1 MSYLGF
7 SRINIQPGISFPSS
21 LLPLLPQEVIL
32 LSADN
37 KNNPAFKLGL
47 EDFTGGAH
55 GVAELGQEE
64 GLDSVSEC

>member
-1 MSYLGF
+1 MTE
-7 SRINIQPGISFPSS
+7 
-21 LLPLLPQEVIL
+21 PQEVIL

-55 GVAELGQEE
+55 GVAELGPWKADLSGRPGKLQ
-64 GLDSVSEC
+64 L